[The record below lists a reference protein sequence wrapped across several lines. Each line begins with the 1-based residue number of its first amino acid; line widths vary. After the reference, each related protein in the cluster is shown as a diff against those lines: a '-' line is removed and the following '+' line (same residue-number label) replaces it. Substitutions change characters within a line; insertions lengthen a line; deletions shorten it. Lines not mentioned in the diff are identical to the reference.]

1 MRRRRRPSRCV
12 RGERPGRS
20 EQRLPK
26 LRLDELLDE
35 LQARIDAARGT
46 QDRVHSLQ

>member
-1 MRRRRRPSRCV
+1 MS
-12 RGERPGRS
+12 GEGQGGS
-20 EQRLPK
+20 GQQLPK

-46 QDRVHSLQ
+46 QD